1 MKHKVVGSAV
11 KTYYADFPPL
21 DELDRLCEAE
31 EKMETPAISEWAKFY
46 GKTDARVGWG

>member
-1 MKHKVVGSAV
+1 MKYKVVSSAV

-31 EKMETPAISEWAKFY
+31 GKVEAPAINEWVKFY
-46 GKTDARVGWG
+46 GKTDA